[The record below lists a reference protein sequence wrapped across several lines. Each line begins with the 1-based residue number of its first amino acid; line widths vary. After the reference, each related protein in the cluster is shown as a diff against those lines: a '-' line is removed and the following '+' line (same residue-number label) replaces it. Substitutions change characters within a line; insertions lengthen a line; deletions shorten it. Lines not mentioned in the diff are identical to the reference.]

1 MKSAIP
7 DDSMIFVRRITKP
20 MIVKKKREVIATP
33 NSVADRGVEAAAG

>member
-7 DDSMIFVRRITKP
+7 DDSMMFVRRTTNP
-20 MIVKKKREVIATP
+20 MMVRKKREVIATP